1 MRLRLFDDGGV
12 VSRPGGGVGDF
23 LLVFLLLEL
32 RLCAVAGLRL
42 CPVAGLRLCAV
53 AGGETLFRVDTCF
66 DTFLTLSAAGRGAA
80 VFDFFAVGFEVV
92 ALAAADRFEPDF
104 VAAGVDL
111 AAGVT
116 DSEMI

>member
-1 MRLRLFDDGGV
+1 MRLRLFDDDGGV
-12 VSRPGGGVGDF
+12 VSRLQGGVGDF

-42 CPVAGLRLCAV
+42 CAV
-53 AGGETLFRVDTCF
+53 AGGETLFRDETCF
-66 DTFLTLSAAGRGAA
+66 DTFLALSATGGGAA
-80 VFDFFAVGFEVV
+80 VLVFFAAGFGVV

-116 DSEMI
+116 DFEMI

>member
-12 VSRPGGGVGDF
+12 VSRLRGGVGDF

-42 CPVAGLRLCAV
+42 CAV
-53 AGGETLFRVDTCF
+53 AGGETLFRGETCF
-66 DTFLTLSAAGRGAA
+66 DTFLALSTAGGGAA

-111 AAGVT
+111 AAGG
-116 DSEMI
+116 DGF